1 MFTSG
6 VAAVVRPAAMEAV
19 LAVIVGDASPIVVVA
34 VVGLGVCAFPV
45 RALPGLKT
53 QREEL
58 GLLFVG

>member
-19 LAVIVGDASPIVVVA
+19 LAVVVGDASPIVVVA
-34 VVGLGVCAFPV
+34 VVGLGVVHSV